1 VARLSKQRTKT
12 LISRL
17 TRFLFS
23 LVAVFG
29 AVAIVLVY
37 ADRARTPV
45 FLTEDGEDIRESVAS
60 LETLSLGGLDQSI
73 LIRGRD
79 RTAPIVL
86 FLHGGPGMPMMYLA
100 HEFQRG
106 LEDAFVAVQWDQRGA
121 GKSYSDEIPIE
132 TMNVEQVLCD
142 ARELIDHLRNRFD
155 QDKIF
160 LAGHSWG
167 SYLGMLL
174 VKRHP
179 ELFHAYIGIGQVT
192 DPERS
197 REIQARFI
205 RARALEEGR
214 TDAIADL
221 DSLRSPGQAA
231 HEKWLFEFGGELHES
246 TNWLPFLFVGLR
258 SPEYTFVDCFKIAPG
273 SNFSSK
279 HMKYN
284 TIDGSLMD
292 EVTAVDVPV
301 YFFTGR
307 HDYTTPF
314 ELINRYFELIDA
326 PAKTMVWFENSAHF
340 PFFEEPE
347 RFAEQM
353 KTVLSESK

>member
-1 VARLSKQRTKT
+1 M
-12 LISRL
+12 ISRL

-23 LVAVFG
+23 LTAVLG

-37 ADRARTPV
+37 ADRARTPA
-45 FLTEDGEDIRESVAS
+45 FLTEDGEDVPESVAL
-60 LETLSLGGLDQSI
+60 LETVSLGGLDQSI

-79 RTAPIVL
+79 GAAPVVL

-100 HEFQRG
+100 HEFQRA

-121 GKSYSDEIPIE
+121 GKSYSDEIPVE
-132 TMNVEQVLCD
+132 TMNVEQVLSD
-142 ARELIDHLRNRFD
+142 ARELIDHLRVRFD

-179 ELFHAYIGIGQVT
+179 ELFYAYIGIGQVT
-192 DPERS
+192 DPERG

-205 RARALEEGR
+205 RDRALEEGR
-214 TDAIADL
+214 PDAIADL
-221 DSLRSPGQAA
+221 DSLGAAA
-231 HEKWLFEFGGELHES
+231 HEKWLFEFGGELYES
-246 TNWLPFLFVGLR
+246 TNWLPFLFAGLR
-258 SPEYTFVDCFKIAPG
+258 SPEYTFIDCFKIAPG

-279 HMKYN
+279 HMRYN
-284 TIDGSLMD
+284 AIDGPLMS

-314 ELINRYFELIDA
+314 ELINQYLESIDA
-326 PAKTMVWFENSAHF
+326 PAKTMVWFEKSAHF